1 MAKVH
6 EIEAKSILTKSDLPS
21 ADYVINP
28 YTGCAFSCSY
38 CYASFMGRFVN
49 EPLENW
55 GKYIYVKTNAVEL
68 LDTKL
73 ASMRKKDKSIMLA
86 SVTDA
91 WQYVE
96 KKYEIT
102 RNILK
107 TLAEHEYPGKIQC
120 LTKSDL
126 ILRDLDVIKQL
137 KNVEVGFTITST
149 KNNISKA
156 LEVAAPGVEKRLE
169 ALKIF
174 NENGIKTY
182 AFIGPVF
189 PYFMNNKDELEE
201 IFKEIKEAGTNDV
214 FIDMLN
220 TKDYI
225 AKNLEPR
232 IKQQP
237 EDVQKAYFAIKNDNK
252 EVLEFKRYIMTLV
265 KKYDLN
271 LNNKKKREVK

>member
-6 EIEAKSILTKSDLPS
+6 EIEAKNILTKSNLPS

-38 CYASFMGRFVN
+38 CYASFMGRFVD

-55 GKYIYVKTNAVEL
+55 GKYIYIKTNAVEL
-68 LDTKL
+68 LDQKL

-91 WQYVE
+91 WQYIE
-96 KKYEIT
+96 EKYEIT
-102 RNILK
+102 RNLLK
-107 TLAEHEYPGKIQC
+107 TLVKHEYPGKIQC

-126 ILRDLDVIKQL
+126 ILRDLDIIKQL

-149 KNNISKA
+149 KNKISKA

-169 ALKIF
+169 ALKVF
-174 NENGIKTY
+174 NENDIKTY

-189 PYFMNNKDELEE
+189 PYFMNKPDELEDM
-201 IFKEIKEAGTNDV
+201 FRVIKESGTNDI

-232 IKQQP
+232 ISQQS
-237 EDVQKAYFAIKNDNK
+237 EDVQKAYWAIKNDDK
-252 EVLEFKRYIMTLV
+252 EVLAFKRYIMKLV

-271 LNNKKKREVK
+271 LNNKKR